1 MLVGHKEE
9 SAVTIP
15 RTTDDVVVEA
25 PFKVEES
32 EESELN
38 QNLLQ
43 QDSDQDF
50 SDDNAEGVKNEAFE
64 EGSED
69 LNIVSVVNPIL
80 FTEHIPVM
88 GRVPLSK

>member
-1 MLVGHKEE
+1 M
-9 SAVTIP
+9 
-15 RTTDDVVVEA
+15 VEA
-25 PFKVEES
+25 PLKVEES
-32 EESELN
+32 EDSELD
-38 QNLLQ
+38 QKLLGE

-50 SDDNAEGVKNEAFE
+50 SDDNANAEAVQNEAFE

-69 LNIVSVVNPIL
+69 LNIISIVNPIL